1 MRHNAGYRKLGRTKE
16 HRKALLRNLAT
27 DLFRHERLTTTL
39 PKAKELR
46 PYAEKLI
53 TLSRRDDLHSRRMV
67 LEVIHDKGVVK
78 KMFDTLGPRFASRPG
93 GYSRILKLGPRP
105 GDGADMA
112 IVELVGSEPV
122 FKKQK
127 EEKKARRDRKAKVRE
142 KEEAEAAAME
152 GAAEGAAE
160 PEAEPDEDDEK
171 DEKKKKR

>member
-53 TLSRRDDLHSRRMV
+53 TLARRDDLHSRRLV
-67 LEVIHDKGVVK
+67 SEVIHDKGVIK
-78 KMFDTLGPRFASRPG
+78 KMFDTLGPRFTSRPG

-152 GAAEGAAE
+152 GAAGEAAEGAV
-160 PEAEPDEDDEK
+160 EPDEDDEK
-171 DEKKKKR
+171 DQKKKK

>member
-16 HRKALLRNLAT
+16 HRRALLRNLAT

-39 PKAKELR
+39 PKARELR

-53 TLSRRDDLHSRRMV
+53 TLARRDDLHSRRLV
-67 LEVIHDKGVVK
+67 LTRISDKTVVK
-78 KMFDTLGPRFASRPG
+78 KLFDTLGPRFASRPG
-93 GYSRILKLGPRP
+93 GYSRVLKLGPRP

-127 EEKKARRDRKAKVRE
+127 EEKKARRDRKAKARDR
-142 KEEAEAAAME
+142 EAAE
-152 GAAEGAAE
+152 TGAAEERAQGGE
-160 PEAEPDEDDEK
+160 ENEEKDEK
-171 DEKKKKR
+171 DEKK